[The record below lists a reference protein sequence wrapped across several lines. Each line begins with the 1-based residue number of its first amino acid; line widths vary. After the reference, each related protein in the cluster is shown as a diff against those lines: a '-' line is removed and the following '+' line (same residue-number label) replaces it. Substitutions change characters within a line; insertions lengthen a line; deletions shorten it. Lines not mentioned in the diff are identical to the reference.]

1 MLANANGFRANCRH
15 NSFLFSSEYAM
26 PSIRLL
32 LKPVLLLCALA
43 VSGSN
48 AWSAVVE
55 NVKPRSRIA
64 AKVKPAPVAA
74 PMAEDDTPLNEAQL
88 AVVPHVHAGDADC
101 EFKSKVTITPNP
113 DKPGRFRLQFGHLVY
128 NMAPEPTTTG
138 AVRLE
143 DKQAGVVW
151 LQIPSKSMLM
161 NTKVGQRMVDSC
173 LHAAQIAANATTMP
187 GADGIG
193 IGITAT
199 PVPTPVIAQVGK

>member
-1 MLANANGFRANCRH
+1 ML
-15 NSFLFSSEYAM
+15 LLIEYAM
-26 PSIRLL
+26 PLIRPLH
-32 LKPVLLLCALA
+32 KPVLLLCALA
-43 VSGSN
+43 VIGSN
-48 AWSAVVE
+48 AWSAVAE

-64 AKVKPAPVAA
+64 TKVKPAPVVT
-74 PMAEDDTPLNEAQL
+74 PIVEDDTPLNEAQL
-88 AVVPHVHAGDADC
+88 AVAPQVHAGDADC
-101 EFKSKVTITPNP
+101 EFKNKVTVTPNP

-173 LHAAQIAANATTMP
+173 MHAAQIAAKASALP
-187 GADGIG
+187 GEGG
-193 IGITAT
+193 IGITEV
-199 PVPTPVIAQVGK
+199 PVTAPVMAQVSK